1 MSKPKETVNISGLE
15 FEIDELP
22 LCPDC
27 GRASVSVELLDDG
40 SARLRSSCSDCDYI
54 ETTEMM
60 F

>member
-1 MSKPKETVNISGLE
+1 MPEPKETVNISGLE

-27 GRASVSVELLDDG
+27 GHASVSVEFLDDG
-40 SARLRSSCSDCDYI
+40 SGRLQSFCSDCDYI
-54 ETTEMM
+54 ETSETM